1 MAAREVSAAYATE
14 DGVEL
19 RLAVALKP
27 DTAAVRGEVMNA
39 FAAAA
44 GHIDTMIEG
53 IGYRVDGR
61 IDWEFGGKHLSK
73 RAAWLNKLA
82 GV

>member
-1 MAAREVSAAYATE
+1 MLGKLNQAGSAVNVSAAYATA

-27 DTAAVRGEVMNA
+27 DTAAERGEVMNA

-44 GHIDTMIEG
+44 GHIDT
-53 IGYRVDGR
+53 
-61 IDWEFGGKHLSK
+61 
-73 RAAWLNKLA
+73 
-82 GV
+82 